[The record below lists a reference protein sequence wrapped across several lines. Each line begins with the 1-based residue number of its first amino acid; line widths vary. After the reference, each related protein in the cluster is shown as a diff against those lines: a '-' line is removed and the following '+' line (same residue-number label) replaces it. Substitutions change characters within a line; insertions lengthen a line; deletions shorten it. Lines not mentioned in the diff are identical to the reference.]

1 MSCFVD
7 KSCNTR
13 PWNNGAAPMWTY
25 GNSGLVRVGDR
36 VFFTANHVQEGRAPQ
51 NNTCMVLYEKNGS
64 TPWRQVFCDEG
75 RFQREPCQLLYLGD
89 DRLALFT
96 APTRESHPPQ
106 AVTAVVPA

>member
-7 KSCNTR
+7 KICDTC
-13 PWNNGAAPMWTY
+13 PWENGAGPMWTY
-25 GNSGLVRVGDR
+25 GNSCLVRVGDR